1 MNANGGRV
9 RNLIAMGEGIER
21 EFKTCRTSISRSVYE
36 TVCAFL
42 NRQGGH
48 LFLGV
53 RDDGTIQGI
62 SSDSISNIRSSF
74 VTTLNNPQ
82 KLTPPPYLSL
92 DETVIDGRTVLWT
105 YVPES
110 SQIHRCNGRIYD
122 RNEDGDFD
130 VTDNTSH
137 VSQLYRRKDTT
148 YSENRVYPLVQISDL
163 RSDLIGRCRDH
174 IRINGQSHPWTGMDD
189 LALLKS
195 ARLHRRDPITG
206 QAGITLAGVMLLG
219 SDELI
224 LSVCPAHRTD
234 LILRRLDKERY
245 DDRDLVRTN
254 LIDSYDRILAFV
266 RKHLP
271 DSFYLE
277 GIERRSLRD
286 VIFRE
291 VASNMLIHREYSS
304 RASSRLIIEDGRVT
318 TENPSRPYGTGPLD
332 PETAVPHP
340 KNPVIGAFFREIG
353 RAEELGSGM
362 LNLMKY
368 GREYGG
374 ADPQLVEGD
383 LFRMVVAI
391 PEFGRPRVARAVVTV
406 REGGRPVP
414 NAHLLAVFPNSTWK
428 RAVTDA
434 NGEGVL
440 DLHTTELPMTVFAAA
455 PGFAAHLKR
464 EWVPRK
470 GALAVELK
478 PMDVG
483 GSVIFPEATGRLPGL
498 RGRLNPIR
506 DSEGRTYL
514 YASNIAINRGE
525 PQPTPFLLGEEL
537 SLQDA
542 DGSRLEVWIVEI
554 VGRSVL
560 VEYVPEGTPEQARRD
575 AELSKRLDESIER
588 SGLRWE
594 D

>member
-9 RNLIAMGEGIER
+9 KALIAMGEGIDR
-21 EFKTCRTSISRSVYE
+21 EFKSCRTSLSRSVYE

-53 RDDGTIQGI
+53 RDDGTVQGVSPNSI
-62 SSDSISNIRSSF
+62 SSIRSSF
-74 VTTLNNPQ
+74 VTAINNPQ
-82 KLTPPPYLSL
+82 KLSPPTYLSL
-92 DETVIDGRTVLWT
+92 NETLIDGRTVLWT

-110 SQIHRCNGRIYD
+110 SQVHRCNGRIYD
-122 RNEDGDFD
+122 RNEDGDLD
-130 VTDNTSH
+130 VTDHTSH
-137 VSQLYRRKDTT
+137 VAQLYRRKETT
-148 YSENRVYPLVQISDL
+148 YSENRVYPLLRLSDL
-163 RSDLIGRCRDH
+163 RSDLIGRCREH
-174 IRINGQSHPWTGMDD
+174 VGINGQSHPWNGMDD

-195 ARLHRRDPITG
+195 AQLHRRDPITG
-206 QAGITLAGVMLLG
+206 ESGITLAGVMLLG
-219 SDELI
+219 LDELI
-224 LSVCPAHRTD
+224 LQVCPAHRTD
-234 LILRRLDKERY
+234 LILRRLDKDRY

-304 RASSRLIIEDGRVT
+304 RASSRLIIEDGIVR
-318 TENPSRPYGTGPLD
+318 TENPSRPYGIGPLD

-368 GREYGG
+368 GGEYGG

-383 LFRMVVAI
+383 VFRMVITI
-391 PEFGRPRVARAVVTV
+391 PEFGRPSVARAVVTV

-414 NAHLLAVFPNSTWK
+414 NAHLLAVLPNSTWK

-455 PGFAAHLKR
+455 PGFGAHVTR

-483 GSVIFPEATGRLPGL
+483 GSVVFPEATGHIPGL

-514 YASNIAINRGE
+514 YASNVAINQGE
-525 PQPTPFLLGEEL
+525 PQPSPFHLGEEL
-537 SLQDA
+537 GLQDA
-542 DGSRLEVWIVEI
+542 DGTRLKVWIVEI
-554 VGRSVL
+554 VGRSAL
-560 VEYVPEGTPEQARRD
+560 LEYVPEGTPEQARRD
-575 AELSKRLDESIER
+575 AEFSKRLDESIER
-588 SGLRWE
+588 SGLRWDE
-594 D
+594 